1 MAYTKNFVQ
10 AKNQSLRT
18 YDSSGGDSTFQAV
31 GTALDEPGRL
41 VKFKNDTDVD
51 ISISY
56 DGINTHDI
64 ILAGDREVED
74 LCTNKTVEGGLLR
87 PANTQIY
94 ASSAAGTG
102 NLYITV
108 IHAEGNK

>member
-1 MAYTKNFVQ
+1 MPYTKDLVRAGNQ
-10 AKNQSLRT
+10 ALRT
-18 YDSSGGDSTFQAV
+18 YDSSGGDSSFQAV
-31 GTALDEPGRL
+31 GNPLLYPGRL
-41 VKFKNDTDVD
+41 IKFKNDSDQD

-56 DGINTHDI
+56 DGVTTHDI

-74 LCTNKTVEGGLLR
+74 LCTNKTIDSGLMR
-87 PANTQIY
+87 GAGIQIY

-108 IHAEGNK
+108 IHAEK